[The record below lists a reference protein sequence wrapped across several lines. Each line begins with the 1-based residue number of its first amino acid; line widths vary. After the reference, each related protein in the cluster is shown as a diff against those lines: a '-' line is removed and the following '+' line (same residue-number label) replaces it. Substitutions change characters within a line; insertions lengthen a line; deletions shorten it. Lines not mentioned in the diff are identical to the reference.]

1 MQWAH
6 RRDGGDQALP
16 LGLNKKE
23 VSTVEKLNAFINVKM
38 KIPQGESENVRR
50 RRRSAGRLLVKTYL
64 KINMRASIQ

>member
-23 VSTVEKLNAFINVKM
+23 LSTVEKLNVFKM